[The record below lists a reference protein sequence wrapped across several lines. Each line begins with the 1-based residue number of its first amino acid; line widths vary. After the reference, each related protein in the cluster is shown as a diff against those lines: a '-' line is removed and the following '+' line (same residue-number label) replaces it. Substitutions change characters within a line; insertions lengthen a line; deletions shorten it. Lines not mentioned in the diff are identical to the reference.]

1 MVPDWRPS
9 KILSKPHVVFDI
21 WCKTSGDMSLASWKV
36 INLFFIFNHRS
47 LREGGGVSPST
58 EPLQTLHG
66 TFLQVYKI
74 ENKVYC
80 CNYNFKSE
88 MPTLIFMSVC
98 SLLLAK
104 SENQKI
110 EINLKEKSDK
120 ILIALPNNSW
130 ETQPWHNFAYWK
142 TSLCYKAISKELHV
156 FVFFI
161 LSIFMQTQ
169 DLLN

>member
-1 MVPDWRPS
+1 MVPDWRPF

-47 LREGGGVSPST
+47 LREGGGGGGVSPST

-88 MPTLIFMSVC
+88 MPTLIWIPWCFIV
-98 SLLLAK
+98 LR
-104 SENQKI
+104 
-110 EINLKEKSDK
+110 
-120 ILIALPNNSW
+120 
-130 ETQPWHNFAYWK
+130 TQFPQYLRTAWQ
-142 TSLCYKAISKELHV
+142 TYKASYWDAWTYLKTTTWM
-156 FVFFI
+156 I
-161 LSIFMQTQ
+161 LVAEILVLAEKWLFWC
-169 DLLN
+169 